1 MNKKIRTVSD
11 FWDNIKLTSTGI
23 IGISEEE
30 KNEKESEKILEE
42 ITVNKLLLVVPA
54 VFKG

>member
-42 ITVNKLLLVVPA
+42 ITVNKLL
-54 VFKG
+54 